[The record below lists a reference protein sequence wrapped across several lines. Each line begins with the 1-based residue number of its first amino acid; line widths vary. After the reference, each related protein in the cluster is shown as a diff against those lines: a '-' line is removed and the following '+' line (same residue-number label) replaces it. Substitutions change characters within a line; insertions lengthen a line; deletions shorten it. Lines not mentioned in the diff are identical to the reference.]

1 MHVALARPVRYL
13 LLMIPSALSESE
25 TVLALASV
33 PEHSLPFMEAMSG
46 GKAHVE
52 NGYLFFT
59 GEDWLMAVAYPLTG
73 EYDDDA
79 GATRRPAPCSGPAG
93 RARRGLLGGRSP
105 AAGTPAAAP
114 DG

>member
-13 LLMIPSALSESE
+13 LLMIPPALSESE

-46 GKAHVE
+46 GKARVE

-79 GATRRPAPCSGPAG
+79 FEAALRAVLRRVPARQGG
-93 RARRGLLGGRSP
+93 RAVCRNACGR
-105 AAGTPAAAP
+105 T
-114 DG
+114 